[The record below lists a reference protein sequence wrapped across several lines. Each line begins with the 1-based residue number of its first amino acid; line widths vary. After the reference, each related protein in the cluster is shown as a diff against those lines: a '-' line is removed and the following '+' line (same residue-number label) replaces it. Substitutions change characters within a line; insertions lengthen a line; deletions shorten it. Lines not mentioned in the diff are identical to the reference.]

1 MRRHPNSSPQATT
14 SAEAAL
20 AAQEIQRKQAALLQ
34 NKQNAVDAKRAA
46 EELGDSTSGSEHEEE
61 HEGDGKAAI
70 DHLKTAD
77 AVRQLQLESEQ
88 LKLKASA
95 AELETAKISLQA
107 ARAKK
112 AASEAMV
119 EEALEDDKAVLAP
132 EAAANLITLACN
144 MQAAGFPSTTNI
156 LDVPKIRHA
165 LRRTDT
171 SEGGLA
177 HLVAPVHNG
186 TWQRLGRHNF
196 TTGRLTA
203 KEATGGEKLHTLQAY
218 LPSSKNRKKGHGAPS
233 PPLARAGPI
242 TNANPPSLPT
252 RGGVCRN
259 LANGFIA
266 NHHCP
271 ATSHAGGARPY
282 HQDAAYCCNIHTHE
296 FHASLRSRILTS
308 LYTGL

>member
-1 MRRHPNSSPQATT
+1 
-14 SAEAAL
+14 
-20 AAQEIQRKQAALLQ
+20 
-34 NKQNAVDAKRAA
+34 VDAKRAA

-61 HEGDGKAAI
+61 REGDGKAAI

-77 AVRQLQLESEQ
+77 AVIKLQLESEQ

-171 SEGGLA
+171 SEGGLT
-177 HLVAPVHNG
+177 HLEAPVHNG
-186 TWQRLGRHNF
+186 TWQRLGRLNF
-196 TTGRLTA
+196 TTGV
-203 KEATGGEKLHTLQAY
+203 EKLHTLQAY
-218 LPSSKNRKKGHGAPS
+218 LPSSKNRKKASGAPS
-233 PPLARAGPI
+233 PP
-242 TNANPPSLPT
+242 SPT
-252 RGGVCRN
+252 RTHYKCKPTLTPHAGGVCRS
-259 LANGFIA
+259 LANGLIA
-266 NHHCP
+266 KHHCP
-271 ATSHAGGARPY
+271 TTSHAGGARPY
-282 HQDAAYCCNIHTHE
+282 H
-296 FHASLRSRILTS
+296 
-308 LYTGL
+308 